1 MANEHIPIGAITD
14 RPVVFVDADATLRDA
29 AEVLDRETI
38 GVAIVRGTG
47 STALISER
55 DIVRALAEGVNPDR
69 ERVGNVAT
77 LDVEVIEST
86 EPIADAVHKMLENEI
101 RHLPVLRGD
110 RIVGVVSVRDVLT
123 ALSAPSG
130 AVHAQHGTH

>member
-1 MANEHIPIGAITD
+1 MSNEQVPIGAITD

-29 AEVLDRETI
+29 AELLDRETI

-47 STALISER
+47 STSLISER
-55 DIVRALAEGVNPDR
+55 DIIRALAEGAHPDR

-86 EPIADAVHKMLENEI
+86 EPIMRAARKMLDNQI

-110 RIVGVVSVRDVLT
+110 RVIGVVSVRDVLT
-123 ALSAPSG
+123 AVISTLGVVP
-130 AVHAQHGTH
+130 VHH

>member
-1 MANEHIPIGAITD
+1 MSNEQVPIGAITD

-29 AEVLDRETI
+29 AELLDRETI

-47 STALISER
+47 STSLISER
-55 DIVRALAEGVNPDR
+55 DIVRALAEGAHPDR

-86 EPIADAVHKMLENEI
+86 EPIMRAARKMLDNQI

-110 RIVGVVSVRDVLT
+110 RIIGVVSVRDVLT
-123 ALSAPSG
+123 AVIATPGVVPL
-130 AVHAQHGTH
+130 HH

>member
-1 MANEHIPIGAITD
+1 MSNEQVPIGAITD

-29 AEVLDRETI
+29 AELLDRETI

-47 STALISER
+47 STSLISER
-55 DIVRALAEGVNPDR
+55 DIIRALAEGAHPDR

-77 LDVEVIEST
+77 LDVEVIDST
-86 EPIADAVHKMLENEI
+86 EPIMHAARTMLDNQI

-110 RIVGVVSVRDVLT
+110 RVIGVVSVRDVLT
-123 ALSAPSG
+123 AVISTPGVVPS
-130 AVHAQHGTH
+130 HR

>member
-1 MANEHIPIGAITD
+1 MSNEQVPIGAITD

-29 AEVLDRETI
+29 AELLDRETI

-47 STALISER
+47 STSLISER
-55 DIVRALAEGVNPDR
+55 DIVRALAEGAHPDR

-86 EPIADAVHKMLENEI
+86 EPIMRAARKMLDNQI

-110 RIVGVVSVRDVLT
+110 RIIGVVSVRDVLT
-123 ALSAPSG
+123 AVISTPG
-130 AVHAQHGTH
+130 VVPVHH

>member
-1 MANEHIPIGAITD
+1 MSNEHIPIGAITG
-14 RPVVFVDADATLRDA
+14 RPVVLIDADATLREA
-29 AEVLDRETI
+29 AELLDRETI

-55 DIVRALAEGVNPDR
+55 DIVRALAEGVHPDR

-86 EPIADAVHKMLENEI
+86 EPIMAAVHKMLDNQI
-101 RHLPVLRGD
+101 RHLPVIRGD
-110 RIVGVVSVRDVLT
+110 RVVGVVSVRDVLN
-123 ALSAPSG
+123 
-130 AVHAQHGTH
+130 AVISEPGVVTHS

>member
-1 MANEHIPIGAITD
+1 MSNEQVPIGAITD

-29 AEVLDRETI
+29 AELLDRETI

-47 STALISER
+47 STSLISER
-55 DIVRALAEGVNPDR
+55 DIIRALAEGAHPDR

-86 EPIADAVHKMLENEI
+86 EPIMRAARKMLDNQI
-101 RHLPVLRGD
+101 RHLPVLRGE
-110 RIVGVVSVRDVLT
+110 RIIGVVSVRDVLT
-123 ALSAPSG
+123 AVIATPGVVPL
-130 AVHAQHGTH
+130 HH

>member
-1 MANEHIPIGAITD
+1 MSNEQVPIGAITD

-29 AEVLDRETI
+29 AELLDRETI

-47 STALISER
+47 STSLISER
-55 DIVRALAEGVNPDR
+55 DIIRALAEGAHPDR

-77 LDVEVIEST
+77 LDVEVIDST
-86 EPIADAVHKMLENEI
+86 EPIMRAARTMLDNQI

-110 RIVGVVSVRDVLT
+110 RVIGVISVRDVLT
-123 ALSAPSG
+123 AVISTPGVVPS
-130 AVHAQHGTH
+130 HR